1 MDGQAGKDKV
11 PMVTRVMELGRP
23 HVIATLL
30 GLEEDGREG
39 AFNCGTFVSG
49 NGVQARKEG
58 RRQIHIIA
66 VERLLVIL

>member
-1 MDGQAGKDKV
+1 MDGQAGKDLQGSHSDSGTGTGA
-11 PMVTRVMELGRP
+11 PS
-23 HVIATLL
+23 
-30 GLEEDGREG
+30 REG
-39 AFNCGTFVSG
+39 TFNCGTFVAG